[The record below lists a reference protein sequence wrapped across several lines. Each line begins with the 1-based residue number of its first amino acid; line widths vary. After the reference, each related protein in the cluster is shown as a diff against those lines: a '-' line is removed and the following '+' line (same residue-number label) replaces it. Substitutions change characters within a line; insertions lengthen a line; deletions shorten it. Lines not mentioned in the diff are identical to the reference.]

1 MGNYLIQW
9 ARVADCII
17 RISFFPFYL
26 SLKCICAITVANWLI
41 VRNDILIRYVYFS
54 KVSLPSIPYLGRGG
68 SLLWVYFGSVHY
80 LEHCMLYRFFPL
92 GHHFWGNCISVPS
105 QSSCL
110 KWQHLS
116 DGAFYESLLCLIFCT
131 LDFLWFI
138 ISFFFFLF
146 SIGSCEEFR
155 FAKFLPTWWQTH
167 GITVHF
173 CFCVCLT
180 DQNSFYLFA
189 IENHFQLLV

>member
-92 GHHFWGNCISVPS
+92 GHHFEAIASVYLASHLAWSDSIYPMEHS
-105 QSSCL
+105 MRAYCVWSSVL
-110 KWQHLS
+110 
-116 DGAFYESLLCLIFCT
+116 LIFCD
-131 LDFLWFI
+131 LLFLFFFSFFLWGLVR
-138 ISFFFFLF
+138 SLDLR
-146 SIGSCEEFR
+146 SS
-155 FAKFLPTWWQTH
+155 
-167 GITVHF
+167 
-173 CFCVCLT
+173 
-180 DQNSFYLFA
+180 Y
-189 IENHFQLLV
+189 QLDEKLMA